1 MRFRTIGLIVTLALG
16 LLAVPLP
23 AEAQQAGKV
32 YRMGILRS
40 GSPSSYIYAPKHKI
54 LRQGLRELGYIKGQQ
69 KEDIRLDQLNIFKR
83 GKRQRKLARP
93 L

>member
-1 MRFRTIGLIVTLALG
+1 MRLRTIGLIVTLALG

-40 GSPSSYIYAPKHKI
+40 GSPSSYIYAPQHKI

-69 KEDIRLDQLNIFKR
+69 KEDKRLDQLNMFE
-83 GKRQRKLARP
+83 
-93 L
+93 